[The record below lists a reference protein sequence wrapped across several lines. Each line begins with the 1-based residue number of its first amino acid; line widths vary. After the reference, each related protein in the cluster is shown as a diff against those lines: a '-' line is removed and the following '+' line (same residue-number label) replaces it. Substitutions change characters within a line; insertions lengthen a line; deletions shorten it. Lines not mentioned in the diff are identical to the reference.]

1 MAATGGIRYDE
12 QMKKEKIWKYHS
24 FNEDEIDVIADELNT
39 TKILSKVLNTAGFN
53 KENLDTTD
61 RFMNPKMEE
70 ILRYEGLSSQEELT
84 KSFERIKRAIKN
96 KEKVIVNGDPDAD
109 GISGTTILTTGLR
122 QLGLEVNY
130 AFPIRS
136 REGHGLQLRIIQ
148 EAMDQGVSLIVTT
161 DCGTKDVEAVQYA
174 NEQNIDVIITDHHIL
189 GRKLPNASAIIN
201 PYMNK
206 DEAMDEF
213 RYISGS
219 FVSFKWIMGLK
230 EYLDVNFPKQIFEVL
245 VICSSLG
252 VLSDRV
258 SLKKPMNRA
267 MVKLGID
274 YLNATKLD
282 GVKAL
287 KEISIPTR
295 SFLRARDISR
305 TIAPRMNAPG
315 RIGDPEL
322 GIPDSSIIVDL
333 LMSGLKVGPR
343 SNIKEFIQKYKRLLH
358 QDNLIKTGL
367 DVEDQV
373 DLVDE
378 VNDRRKRM
386 TEEIETKIEH
396 MLEDI
401 NVDEEKVLI
410 IQGDNWNSGVI
421 GIDADRLRD
430 RFVLPAIIMTTLEGS
445 DFIKGSVRSIPT
457 INMYEVMEKAQFK
470 FEEKHGRNPY
480 QIEVETLIGKRK
492 VNAFGGHAQACG
504 FSMSADD
511 IPEWE
516 RLLREE
522 MDQLQPEQYDF
533 SYKIIKDL
541 RFYDINHKLLHEL
554 DTLSPYGEGFDFP
567 IFCLKSARVS
577 DSPRPFGNR
586 MQKDRTP
593 HVEFK
598 IVLKQTNEKNTD
610 PRKSRFL
617 KATAFGLWEKY
628 QELVYDN
635 PEQKIDIIF
644 TLDYPHKRGGKRPF
658 PHLMV
663 LDMKASK

>member
-1 MAATGGIRYDE
+1 
-12 QMKKEKIWKYHS
+12 
-24 FNEDEIDVIADELNT
+24 
-39 TKILSKVLNTAGFN
+39 
-53 KENLDTTD
+53 
-61 RFMNPKMEE
+61 MNPKMEE

-386 TEEIETKIEH
+386 TEEIETK
-396 MLEDI
+396 
-401 NVDEEKVLI
+401 N
-410 IQGDNWNSGVI
+410 
-421 GIDADRLRD
+421 
-430 RFVLPAIIMTTLEGS
+430 
-445 DFIKGSVRSIPT
+445 
-457 INMYEVMEKAQFK
+457 
-470 FEEKHGRNPY
+470 
-480 QIEVETLIGKRK
+480 
-492 VNAFGGHAQACG
+492 
-504 FSMSADD
+504 
-511 IPEWE
+511 
-516 RLLREE
+516 
-522 MDQLQPEQYDF
+522 
-533 SYKIIKDL
+533 
-541 RFYDINHKLLHEL
+541 
-554 DTLSPYGEGFDFP
+554 
-567 IFCLKSARVS
+567 
-577 DSPRPFGNR
+577 
-586 MQKDRTP
+586 
-593 HVEFK
+593 
-598 IVLKQTNEKNTD
+598 
-610 PRKSRFL
+610 
-617 KATAFGLWEKY
+617 
-628 QELVYDN
+628 
-635 PEQKIDIIF
+635 
-644 TLDYPHKRGGKRPF
+644 
-658 PHLMV
+658 
-663 LDMKASK
+663 

>member
-1 MAATGGIRYDE
+1 M
-12 QMKKEKIWKYHS
+12 
-24 FNEDEIDVIADELNT
+24 
-39 TKILSKVLNTAGFN
+39 
-53 KENLDTTD
+53 D
-61 RFMNPKMEE
+61 RFISPKTDE
-70 ILRYEGLSSQEELT
+70 ILRYEGLSSKEELD
-84 KSFERIKRAIKN
+84 KSIQRIKTAIDN

-109 GISGTTILTTGLR
+109 GISGTTILTAGLR
-122 QLGLEVNY
+122 QLGLDVSY

-136 REGHGLQLRIIQ
+136 REGHGLQVRIIQ
-148 EAMDQGVSLIVTT
+148 EALDNGVSLIVTT
-161 DCGTKDVEAVQYA
+161 DCGTKDVEAVEYA
-174 NEQNIDVIITDHHIL
+174 NEHNIDVIITDHHIL
-189 GRKLPNASAIIN
+189 GKKLPNAVAIIN
-201 PYMNK
+201 PYLNE
-206 DEAMDEF
+206 DPTLAEF
-213 RYISGS
+213 KYISGS
-219 FVSFKWIMGLK
+219 YVSFKWIMALK
-230 EYLDVNFPKQIFEVL
+230 DQLNITLPKQIFEIL

-258 SLKKPMNRA
+258 SLKQPMNRA
-267 MVKLGID
+267 MVKLGMD
-274 YLNATKLD
+274 YLNATKLG

-343 SNIKEFIQKYKRLLH
+343 SNIKKFIEKYKRLLH
-358 QDNLIKTGL
+358 QDNLIKTSL
-367 DVEDQV
+367 EVEDQV

-378 VNDRRKRM
+378 VNDQRKRM
-386 TEEIETKIEH
+386 TEEIETKIEVI
-396 MLEDI
+396 LEGI
-401 NVDEEKVLI
+401 NTEKEKVLV

-445 DFIKGSVRSIPT
+445 AFIKGSVRSIPT
-457 INMYEVMEKAQFK
+457 INMYEVMEKTQQR

-480 QIEVETLIGKRK
+480 QIEVSTLLGKRK

-504 FSMSADD
+504 FSMNADD
-511 IPEWE
+511 IDEWE
-516 RLLREE
+516 RILRDE
-522 MDQLQPEQYDF
+522 MNQLTPEQYDF
-533 SYKIIKDL
+533 SYKIIKDV
-541 RFYDINHKLLHEL
+541 RFFDINHKLLLEL
-554 DTLSPYGEGFDFP
+554 DTLERYGEGFDFP
-567 IFCLKSARVS
+567 IFCLKNAQCS

-586 MQKDRTP
+586 MQRDRTP

-598 IVLKQTNEKNTD
+598 VIQKQSREKSLD
-610 PRKSRFL
+610 PKKTRFL
-617 KATAFGLWEKY
+617 RATAFGLWEKY
-628 QELVYDN
+628 QSLVMSN
-635 PEQKIDIIF
+635 PDQKIDIIF

-663 LDMKASK
+663 LDMKASSTH

>member
-617 KATAFGLWEKY
+617 KATAFGLWENTKSWY
-628 QELVYDN
+628 TITRSRKSIL
-635 PEQKIDIIF
+635 F
-644 TLDYPHKRGGKRPF
+644 LH
-658 PHLMV
+658 
-663 LDMKASK
+663 